1 MDRLGLGYEA
11 LRWRKRGLIYASAT
25 GLGSTGPM
33 KDRPGQD
40 LLMQARSGLMAVTG
54 DRDMGPRA
62 VGAAVVDQHG
72 GALLAMGILAAY
84 VRRLQT
90 GEGTQ
95 VESNLLAQL
104 SGFGRAQGF
113 FGA

>member
-90 GEGTQ
+90 GEGAQ